1 MSKREAVPKHS
12 LPPQKQ
18 ILSYMG
24 RFINCP
30 YAPDTEGNRAFLLH
44 RDFLCLHSLTEKG
57 GVVMFSAALLLLCQ
71 SLFWQLHLERCA
83 QGDLDA
89 RNVLVERNLRLVAH
103 IIKKYYTQSEDQED
117 LISIGTIGLIKAV
130 NTFRADKGIRLAT
143 YASRCIENE
152 ILMYFRARKKLQG
165 EVSLSDTLDT
175 DGDGSEFSIGDAI
188 GKSDTM
194 LEDLQEKDERILVR
208 RLVAECLTGREADII
223 CRRYGLQGHPPQT
236 QRQVAQAYGISRSY
250 VSRGA

>member
-1 MSKREAVPKHS
+1 
-12 LPPQKQ
+12 
-18 ILSYMG
+18 
-24 RFINCP
+24 
-30 YAPDTEGNRAFLLH
+30 
-44 RDFLCLHSLTEKG
+44 
-57 GVVMFSAALLLLCQ
+57 MFSAALLLLCQ
-71 SLFWQLHLERCA
+71 SLFWQLHLSGGSGSFPRPLTAEEEKDYLERCA

-103 IIKKYYTQSEDQED
+103 IIKKYYTQFEDQED

-175 DGDGSEFSIGDAI
+175 DGDGSELSIGDAI

-250 VSRGA
+250 VSRIEKKALGKLEEALREFL

>member
-1 MSKREAVPKHS
+1 MERT
-12 LPPQKQ
+12 L
-18 ILSYMG
+18 
-24 RFINCP
+24 
-30 YAPDTEGNRAFLLH
+30 
-44 RDFLCLHSLTEKG
+44 
-57 GVVMFSAALLLLCQ
+57 ALIAK
-71 SLFWQLHLERCA
+71 SH
-83 QGDLDA
+83 QGDKEA
-89 RNVLVERNLRLVAH
+89 RNTLVEENIGLVYS
-103 IIKKYYTQSEDQED
+103 IVRRFLGRGIEMED
-117 LISIGTIGLIKAV
+117 LVQIGSIGLIKAV

-175 DGDGSEFSIGDAI
+175 DGDGSELSIGDAI

-236 QRQVAQAYGISRSY
+236 QRQVAQTYGISRSY
-250 VSRGA
+250 VSRRN

>member
-1 MSKREAVPKHS
+1 MS
-12 LPPQKQ
+12 
-18 ILSYMG
+18 
-24 RFINCP
+24 
-30 YAPDTEGNRAFLLH
+30 
-44 RDFLCLHSLTEKG
+44 
-57 GVVMFSAALLLLCQ
+57 
-71 SLFWQLHLERCA
+71 
-83 QGDLDA
+83 
-89 RNVLVERNLRLVAH
+89 NLRFR
-103 IIKKYYTQSEDQED
+103 QER
-117 LISIGTIGLIKAV
+117 IA
-130 NTFRADKGIRLAT
+130 
-143 YASRCIENE
+143 NE

-175 DGDGSEFSIGDAI
+175 DGDGSELSIGDAI

-250 VSRGA
+250 VSRIEKKALGKLEEALREFL